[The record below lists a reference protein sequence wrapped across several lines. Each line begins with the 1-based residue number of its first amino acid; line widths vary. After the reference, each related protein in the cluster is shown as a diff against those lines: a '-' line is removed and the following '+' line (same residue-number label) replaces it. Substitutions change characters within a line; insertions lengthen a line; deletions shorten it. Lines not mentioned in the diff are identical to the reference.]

1 MDLRYPIGRFEW
13 PASLNS
19 EDLRKAI
26 AEIAAAPAELRAAVN
41 GLSDEQLE
49 TPYRPGGW
57 TVRQV
62 IHHVADSHM
71 NSYMRFRF
79 ALTEPEPTIKAYD
92 ENVWA
97 QLPDASR
104 APLDPSLGLLDGL
117 HRRWVL
123 LLESFTPAEWART
136 FRHPEHPNPLRLDS
150 TAALYAWHG
159 KHHAAH
165 ITGLRAAR
173 GW

>member
-1 MDLRYPIGRFEW
+1 MDLRYPIGKFQW
-13 PASLNS
+13 PASLGS
-19 EDLRKAI
+19 EALRKVI
-26 AEIAAAPAELRAAVN
+26 AEIASAPAELRTAVN
-41 GLSDEQLE
+41 GLSEEQLE

-62 IHHVADSHM
+62 IHHVADSHI

-104 APLDPSLGLLDGL
+104 APVEPSLGLLDGL
-117 HRRWVL
+117 HGRWVM

-136 FRHPEHPNPLRLDS
+136 FCHPERPDPLRLDS

-165 ITGLRAAR
+165 ITSLRAAR